1 MGVYRWGSLIPEFK
15 LLSPARAQDFPQI
28 LASLITRSG
37 NWKSPSEFRV
47 WTCLIHELTHYL
59 QDLTTGI
66 GHWDHLT
73 RNRLR
78 PEMFT
83 RVLPLCAVPLDFP
96 LAAVAVA
103 NTFPEPPLS
112 TLVDEGQQL
121 HEDLR
126 EELVM
131 VAGDAVS
138 SDRRAAFRERAA
150 PMLVEG
156 GHPDNF
162 QVDSLLEGEAA
173 VTVMRHIFRLEQ
185 ATERQWK
192 ILGTYS
198 STWNPDMMS
207 SQYGGLLSEV
217 MPVMWH
223 LFGEDPESLSA
234 AERRAFY
241 EVVWTLTGLL
251 VDIAC
256 AHPSQEL
263 LANQGQDRRE
273 YDPGLRFL
281 RLLAAIG
288 SMSEAELGRLIPA
301 SGAHDLERA
310 EEVLLACCAY
320 PYIPTRSVYEDWLPR
335 FDAFDT
341 DAPEGTQ
348 WAEKLRADCC
358 RIRLEQP
365 GAFID
370 KSPFSIL
377 EHKLPFTVLGP
388 AGTSSIGQRL
398 EHLEPDAL
406 EDRLKDLLVYDTQL
420 GVSDF
425 FFETGRFACPLA
437 AADVCGSAVDACR
450 EGIHRTSA
458 FPAAPGC
465 KVRDWLEGSGAY
477 LGSEDG

>member
-1 MGVYRWGSLIPEFK
+1 MGVYQWGSLIPQFR
-15 LLSPARAQDFPQI
+15 LLSPAKAQDFPRS

-37 NWKSPSEFRV
+37 NWKSPAEFRI
-47 WTCLIHELTHYL
+47 WACLSHELTHYL

-66 GHWDHLT
+66 GHRDHVT

-78 PEMFT
+78 PEMLS
-83 RVLPLCAVPLDFP
+83 RVLPLCAVELDFP
-96 LAAVAVA
+96 VAAVASA
-103 NTFPEPPLS
+103 NVFPEPPLS
-112 TLVDEGQQL
+112 TLVDEAQKL
-121 HEDLR
+121 HADLR

-131 VAGDAVS
+131 VVGDAVS
-138 SDRRAAFRERAA
+138 PARRTAFEVRAA
-150 PMLVEG
+150 PMLVAG
-156 GHPDNF
+156 GQPDNF
-162 QVDSLLEGEAA
+162 QVESLLEGEAA
-173 VTVMRHIFRLEQ
+173 VTVMRQVFRLEQ
-185 ATERQWK
+185 ATERQWE

-198 STWNPDMMS
+198 SAWNPDVMS
-207 SQYGGLLSEV
+207 PQYGGLLSEV

-223 LFGEDPESLSA
+223 LFGEDPESLSS
-234 AERRAFY
+234 EQRRAFY

-251 VDIAC
+251 TDIAC
-256 AHPSQEL
+256 AHPSREL
-263 LANQGQDRRE
+263 LANRGEDRCE

-281 RLLAAIG
+281 RLLAAVG
-288 SMSEAELGRLIPA
+288 SMSETELGVLIPA

-310 EEVLLACCAY
+310 EEILLARCAH
-320 PYIPTRSVYEDWLPR
+320 PYIPTRLVYEDWLPR

-388 AGTSSIGQRL
+388 GGTSSIGQRW

-420 GVSDF
+420 GVFDF
-425 FFETGRFACPLA
+425 FFETGQFVCPLA
-437 AADVCGSAVDACR
+437 AADVCSSAIDACR
-450 EGIHRTSA
+450 EGMERTST
-458 FPAAPGC
+458 FPSAPGC

-477 LGSEDG
+477 LGSENG